1 MHNLTKTL
9 AILLCC
15 AVVTTASAQDART
28 IDLLLEQPG
37 VSRQLEGLTS
47 VPNAAGSREN
57 LPVAPNAVPA
67 NTSDLRERD
76 DVQVQP
82 QESLDAAESVAQRY
96 FRILTGE
103 LLDIYGAKEF
113 AQQQS
118 SELLFFNT
126 IGREYRLAPGDVVR
140 VTLRGLSQ
148 SNQSVQIGRDGS
160 LILPDLP
167 PISVSGLSI
176 EEVEQTLLEA
186 LQYDDASA
194 SVFLSL
200 ETARLITVQISG
212 AVSEPRSLAIPAYTP
227 LSRVLAYAGGIT
239 SVGSLRNIVLR
250 DREGNISE
258 VDFYDF
264 LQSPLG
270 ANDPLVTDSSRIFV
284 ANQGPTVAA
293 FGFVAR
299 PGIYELAAG
308 QTMISVR
315 DLLAL
320 SGTSTLSPG
329 LVLEAK
335 YFDADG
341 LSQTRSVT
349 LDDSLNVGEVLN
361 LRFLETRLQQVI
373 SVVGAVL
380 DEYSIASNNPISVN
394 SLLKGGATLTRDARL
409 DFAMVLDADGS
420 ARAINLERAMQTSEN
435 IDVGSRIVIFDQQQ
449 FRRLVNADPN
459 TSDDPLVAAVSQADV
474 AELYLNGERL
484 AFIPPDQFV
493 GFDATL
499 QPYYKLT
506 PQTNLDLAIIE
517 QHDGTTRSVS
527 LRGLLQGNEPFNVG
541 PDAKIHL
548 YETTFLTNFVRRL
561 DGRESLQDNFLELGN
576 SAPLANLL
584 RRSGVIRVN
593 LDGALVAILPASP
606 EQKISNIFDILGIE
620 HSISLLTDFIEI
632 QLQKTRKRP
641 ESFSLSLVEDFHDA
655 LPPATRSIDFW
666 SKAAFDNRLMAP
678 GERNINGLFEIGV
691 SVFIDYELV
700 DILSPSAFNSI
711 DGPAAKILL
720 SERIYP
726 LYALETSFLRENQ
739 KWVTIPR
746 LGREIVGNGVGG
758 VLPGSKIYLFS
769 RSFITTFSGSDS
781 SSDADN
787 FVQRQQEEQ
796 SNLGLDIS
804 EEPARQGTERI
815 EAQLSV
821 AAQREV
827 RTGQAPINMTLLASS
842 ARFVGGAVQ
851 TPGFYPVAGN
861 VRLSDLIDVAGGVLS
876 QADLSRVI
884 LQSYRREGGSLL
896 KGPREIVNLAHNS
909 GGDVILKG
917 NYSLDVS
924 FLINEVATGLVTVSG
939 EVLRPGQYIIG
950 RADTVTDLVERAGG
964 LSTVAYPLGAVF
976 TRESIKEFQQE
987 NNKLLADQLRQAVLQ
1002 VSVSGNDNAADQATA
1017 ILGYSEQ
1024 LRQQEANGRM
1034 SVNLTYSDPNA
1045 PVYLQ
1050 DGDVLNVPKR
1060 PSHVMII
1067 GAVNRDTVA
1076 NYARGKTL
1084 AAYIAAAG
1092 GANREADLKRAYLML
1107 PNGQSTPV
1115 SKDSPIP
1122 PGSAI
1127 VVPPRTDRLS
1137 VLGLTDLVSRVL
1149 GNIATSVLAINNVR

>member
-1 MHNLTKTL
+1 MNNLTKTV

-28 IDLLLEQPG
+28 TDLLSLQSK

-200 ETARLITVQISG
+200 ETARLITIQISG
-212 AVSEPRSLAIPAYTP
+212 AVREPRSLAIPAYTP

-250 DREGNISE
+250 NSEGNISE

-270 ANDPLVTDSSRIFV
+270 ANDPLVTGSSRIFV

-293 FGFVAR
+293 FGFVAL

-341 LSQTRSVT
+341 LSQTRNVT

-361 LRFLETRLQQVI
+361 LRFLETRLQHAI
-373 SVVGAVL
+373 NVVGAVL

-435 IDVGSRIVIFDQQQ
+435 IDVGSTIVVFDQQQ

-459 TSDDPLVAAVSQADV
+459 TSDDPLVAAISQANV

-493 GFDATL
+493 SFDATL
-499 QPYYKLT
+499 QPYYRLT

-517 QHDGTTRSVS
+517 QHDGTTRAVS
-527 LRGLLQGNEPFNVG
+527 LRDLLQGILPFDVG
-541 PDAKIHL
+541 PGAKIHL
-548 YETTFLTNFVRRL
+548 YETTFLTNFMRRL
-561 DGRESLQDNFLELGN
+561 DGGESLQDNFLELGN

-606 EQKISNIFDILGIE
+606 AQKISNIFDILGIE
-620 HSISLLTDFIEI
+620 QSISSLTDFVEI
-632 QLQKTRKRP
+632 QLQKTAKRP
-641 ESFSLSLVEDFHDA
+641 EFFSLSLIEDFDDA

-666 SKAAFDNRLMAP
+666 SKAAFDKRLTTP
-678 GERNINGLFEIGV
+678 GERYINGLFEIGV
-691 SVFIDYELV
+691 SVFVDYELV
-700 DILSPSAFNSI
+700 DILSPSAFDSI

-720 SERIYP
+720 SQRIYP
-726 LYALETSFLRENQ
+726 LFGLERSFLRERQ
-739 KWVTIPR
+739 QWTTIPR
-746 LGREIVGNGVGG
+746 LTREIAGRRMGG
-758 VLPGSKIYLFS
+758 VLPGSKVYLFS
-769 RSFITTFSGSDS
+769 RSYITTFLGSDS
-781 SSDADN
+781 SSDADK
-787 FVQRQQEEQ
+787 FVQRQQEAQ
-796 SNLGLDIS
+796 SNLGLEQS
-804 EEPARQGTERI
+804 EEEPALQDVGSI
-815 EAQLSV
+815 EASIYVNFL
-821 AAQREV
+821 R
-827 RTGQAPINMTLLASS
+827 SS
-842 ARFVGGAVQ
+842 SKFVGGAVQ
-851 TPGFYPVAGN
+851 NPGFYPVADN
-861 VRLSDLIDVAGGVLS
+861 VKLSDLIEVAGGVLNE
-876 QADLSRVI
+876 ADLSRLI

-896 KGPREIVNLAHNS
+896 QGPREIVNLADKS
-909 GGDVILKG
+909 GADVTLKG
-917 NYSLDVS
+917 DYSLDVTY
-924 FLINEVATGLVTVSG
+924 LINEVATGIVTVSG
-939 EVLRPGQYIIG
+939 EVLRPGEYVIA
-950 RADTVTDLVERAGG
+950 RDDTLHDILEQAGG
-964 LSTVAYPLGAVF
+964 LSQVAYPLGAVF
-976 TRESIKEFQQE
+976 TRESIKESQQDHNE
-987 NNKLLADQLRQAVLQ
+987 LLADQLRQAVLQ
-1002 VSVSGNDNAADQATA
+1002 VLDSGNDNAADQAAA

-1024 LRQQEANGRM
+1024 LRRQEAIGRM
-1034 SVNLTYSDPNA
+1034 SVNLTYTDPNA

-1050 DGDVLNVPKR
+1050 DGDALTVPKR
-1060 PSHVMII
+1060 PSHVAII

-1076 NYARGKTL
+1076 SYARDKTL
-1084 AAYIAAAG
+1084 ASYLAAAG
-1092 GANREADLKRAYLML
+1092 GATRIADLKRAYLLL
-1107 PNGQSTPV
+1107 PNGESTPV
-1115 SKDSPIP
+1115 SKESPIP

-1137 VLGLTDLVSRVL
+1137 VLGLTDLLSRVL
-1149 GNIATSVLAINNVR
+1149 SNIATSVLVIDNVR

>member
-1 MHNLTKTL
+1 MNNLTKTF
-9 AILLCC
+9 AILLCG
-15 AVVTTASAQDART
+15 AVVTTANAQDART
-28 IDLLLEQPG
+28 VDLLIGQPG

-47 VPNAAGSREN
+47 LPNAAGSREN

-76 DVQVQP
+76 DVQIQP

-212 AVSEPRSLAIPAYTP
+212 AVREPRSLAIPAYTP

-239 SVGSLRNIVLR
+239 SVGSLRSIVLR

-293 FGFVAR
+293 FGFAAR

-409 DFAMVLDADGS
+409 DFALVLDADGS
-420 ARAINLERAMQTSEN
+420 ARAINLERALQASES
-435 IDVGSRIVIFDQQQ
+435 IDVGSTIVIFDQQQ

-459 TSDDPLVAAVSQADV
+459 TSDDPLVAAISQADV
-474 AELYLNGERL
+474 VELYLNGERL
-484 AFIPPDQFV
+484 AFIPPDQLV
-493 GFDATL
+493 GFEATL
-499 QPYYKLT
+499 RPYYRLT
-506 PQTNLDLAIIE
+506 PQTNLNLAIIE
-517 QHDGTTRSVS
+517 QHDGTARSFS
-527 LRGLLQGNEPFNVG
+527 LRGLLQGMEPFDLG
-541 PDAKIHL
+541 AGAKIHL
-548 YETTFLTNFVRRL
+548 YETTFLTNFVKRL
-561 DGRESLQDNFLELGN
+561 DGSESLQDNLPELGN

-606 EQKISNIFDILGIE
+606 AQKISNIFDILGIE
-620 HSISLLTDFIEI
+620 QSISSLTDFVEI
-632 QLQKTRKRP
+632 QLQQTGKRP
-641 ESFSLSLVEDFHDA
+641 ESFSLSLIEDFDDA
-655 LPPATRSIDFW
+655 LSPATRSIDFW
-666 SKAAFDNRLMAP
+666 SKAAFDKRLAAP
-678 GERNINGLFEIGV
+678 GERDIDGLFEIGV
-691 SVFIDYELV
+691 SVFVDYELV
-700 DILSPSAFNSI
+700 DILSPSAFDGI
-711 DGPAAKILL
+711 DGPAAKIIL

-726 LYALETSFLRENQ
+726 LFGLEKAFLRESQ
-739 KWVTIPR
+739 RWTTIPR
-746 LGREIVGNGVGG
+746 LPREIAGSGMGG

-769 RSFITTFSGSDS
+769 RSFITTFLGSDS
-781 SSDADN
+781 NSDADE
-787 FVQRQQEEQ
+787 FVQRQQEAQ
-796 SNLGLDIS
+796 SNLGLEQS
-804 EEPARQGTERI
+804 EEPALLNAESI
-815 EAQLSV
+815 ETQLLV
-821 AAQREV
+821 AAQRQV
-827 RTGQAPINMTLLASS
+827 RTGQAQINVNLVQSS
-842 ARFVGGAVQ
+842 ARYVGGAVQ
-851 TPGFYPVAGN
+851 TPGFYPVADN
-861 VRLSDLIDVAGGVLS
+861 VNLSDLIEVAGGVLD

-896 KGPREIVNLAHNS
+896 KGPREVVNLAHKS
-909 GGDVILKG
+909 GDDVTLNGD
-917 NYSLDVS
+917 YSLDVS
-924 FLINEVATGLVTVSG
+924 FLINEVATGFVTVSG
-939 EVLRPGQYIIG
+939 EVLRPGEYVIARDDTLHGII
-950 RADTVTDLVERAGG
+950 ERAGG
-964 LSTVAYPLGAVF
+964 LSPVAYPLGAVF
-976 TRESIKEFQQE
+976 TRESIKESQQD
-987 NNKLLADQLRQAVLQ
+987 NNELLADQLRQAVLQ
-1002 VSVSGNDNAADQATA
+1002 ASGSGNDNAADQAAA

-1024 LRQQEANGRM
+1024 LRRQEAIGRM
-1034 SVNLTYSDPNA
+1034 SVNLTYTDPNA

-1050 DGDVLNVPKR
+1050 DGDALKVPKR
-1060 PSHVMII
+1060 PSHVTII

-1076 NYARGKTL
+1076 SYARDKTL
-1084 AAYIAAAG
+1084 AAYLAAAG
-1092 GANREADLKRAYLML
+1092 GPNRVADLKRAYLLL
-1107 PNGQSTPV
+1107 PNGESTPV
-1115 SKDSPIP
+1115 SKDSPMP

-1149 GNIATSVLAINNVR
+1149 GNIATSILAINNVR